1 MDRKK
6 QDRYNRYITFDN
18 NTIVCVLIHQVIP
31 SLICC
36 NLFTESLMNSD
47 PEKFNFKEYRIR
59 VLNTFEH
66 YYDVIEYRIRHTGK
80 KKASPSSAVY
90 ICKRCC

>member
-1 MDRKK
+1 
-6 QDRYNRYITFDN
+6 
-18 NTIVCVLIHQVIP
+18 
-31 SLICC
+31 
-36 NLFTESLMNSD
+36 MNSD

-59 VLNTFEH
+59 VLTTFKY

-90 ICKRCC
+90 MQKVLLNEPEYPLALEQQM